1 MKKIKILI
9 IDDETEMVES
19 ISKLFSFKEEFE
31 LTTSSNSAEAVKLI
45 PSKRFDIILT
55 DLKMKPL
62 SGLDILRTAKQA
74 NPNTIVIVLS
84 GYGTIDASVEA
95 MRLGAFNFI
104 EKPFSSSKLFEVINQ
119 ALEHQLKES
128 PQLQSEIKG
137 FIYNSD
143 KMKNLIELIKKV
155 ALQDM
160 NVLIIGE
167 SGTGKELVA
176 RSIHQLS
183 KGSSNPFVPINCGA
197 LPEPLFESELFGH
210 EKGAFTGAITSKPGL
225 LEFAE
230 GGTFFFDEI
239 GDMSLSLQVKILRM
253 LEEKKIRRVGGQKEI
268 NINVRIVAATNKN
281 LEKLVEEGKFRED
294 LYYRINSL
302 RIEIPPLRERLED
315 IIPLIKYYL
324 RDYCQ
329 SGDKFERKL
338 TPEAEEALLS
348 YPWPG
353 NVREL
358 QNVVSRLS
366 FLCTNEI
373 ITEADLPLPL
383 IKKQN
388 FFDDNIFKLN
398 YKEAKE
404 KVIENFELEFLT
416 YYLKKNNGNITKTAE
431 ECGID
436 RRSIHR
442 LISKYHIIHK
452 D

>member
-366 FLCTNEI
+366 FLYTNEI

>member
-366 FLCTNEI
+366 FLCTNEL